1 VQIFKK
7 IIMQESKFE
16 LVVDGIP
23 YIVKVTPF
31 QFNTETRYRVSYNGG
46 EEHIFT
52 WDSDL
57 KRLWAIDEGASTMPD
72 SLGMAISKKLES
84 GNF

>member
-1 VQIFKK
+1 
-7 IIMQESKFE
+7 MQEGQFE
-16 LVVDGIP
+16 LLVDKIP

-31 QFNTETRYRVSYNGG
+31 KFNTETRFRVSYNGG

-52 WDSDL
+52 WDSNL
-57 KRLWAIDEGASTMPD
+57 KRLWAIDEDASTMPD
-72 SLGMAISKKLES
+72 SLGIAISKKLES

>member
-1 VQIFKK
+1 
-7 IIMQESKFE
+7 MQEGKFE

-23 YIVKVTPF
+23 YIVKVIPF
-31 QFNTETRYRVSYNGG
+31 QFNNETRFRVSYNGG

-57 KRLWAIDEGASTMPD
+57 KRLWAIDDDASTMPD
-72 SLGMAISKKLES
+72 SLGMAISQKLES